1 MTSTPIPPTGQ
12 DVAHSEGQHASH
24 NLTGFIIFLCSESV
38 IFLAFFSGYAILRL
52 AALDWLPAGVDGLEW
67 RMPLINTVVLVSSS
81 MTMVVA
87 EHFKGKEKIWLFRA
101 FWLLT
106 MAMGAYFLYG
116 QAVEWSGLKFGFTS
130 GTFGGT
136 FYLLTGFHGLHV
148 ATGILLM
155 GLFAFAMSTA
165 GGVIFGKIMC
175 KWSGGKINPMI
186 GAAGVSAVP
195 MSARVVNKIGMQEDP
210 HNFLLMHAMGPNVAG
225 VIGSAVAAGVLL
237 NALQGL
243 GG

>member
-1 MTSTPIPPTGQ
+1 MTSAIPTPAPAHG
-12 DVAHSEGQHASH
+12 HSEHPKH

-38 IFLAFFSGYAILRL
+38 IFLAFFSGYAILKTS
-52 AALDWLPAGVDGLEW
+52 ALNWLPAGVDGLEW
-67 RMPLINTVVLVSSS
+67 RTPLLNTVVLLSSS
-81 MTMVVA
+81 GAIVVA
-87 EHFKGKEKIWLFRA
+87 EHFKAKEKLWLFRG

-155 GLFAFAMSTA
+155 GIMLIKSFIPGNYDGGEQGVQATSLFWHFVD
-165 GGVIFGKIMC
+165 VI
-175 KWSGGKINPMI
+175 W
-186 GAAGVSAVP
+186 
-195 MSARVVNKIGMQEDP
+195 VVL
-210 HNFLLMHAMGPNVAG
+210 FLLLYVWQA
-225 VIGSAVAAGVLL
+225 
-237 NALQGL
+237 
-243 GG
+243 